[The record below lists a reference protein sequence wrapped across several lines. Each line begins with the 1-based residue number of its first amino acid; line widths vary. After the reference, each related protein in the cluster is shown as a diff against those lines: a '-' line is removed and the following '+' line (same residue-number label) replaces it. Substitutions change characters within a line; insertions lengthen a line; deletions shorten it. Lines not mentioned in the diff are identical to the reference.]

1 MKRQRINFKIFGKM
15 IKREFAEKWI
25 YKLKKYWLE
34 KNIDGVCSLFT
45 NTKFYQE
52 TPFIKPFLTI
62 EEIKEEWYHVKN
74 EEIHNIEINVLAIDG
89 NTVIANWYLEQ
100 NNDVYDGIYQIMFN
114 DKNECIYFK
123 SWEMLK
129 LWDGNLVHRKSK
141 KTKAY
146 K

>member
-1 MKRQRINFKIFGKM
+1 M

-34 KNIDGVCSLFT
+34 KNIDGACSLFT

-129 LWDGNLVHRKSK
+129 QEVENNG
-141 KTKAY
+141 
-146 K
+146 

>member
-1 MKRQRINFKIFGKM
+1 M

-74 EEIHNIEINVLAIDG
+74 EEIHNIEINTINYHIKKIYNDNELKEESTIRKFR
-89 NTVIANWYLEQ
+89 TVQ
-100 NNDVYDGIYQIMFN
+100 
-114 DKNECIYFK
+114 
-123 SWEMLK
+123 
-129 LWDGNLVHRKSK
+129 K
-141 KTKAY
+141 KEK
-146 K
+146 

>member
-89 NTVIANWYLEQ
+89 KTVIANWYLEQ

-114 DKNECIYFK
+114 DKNEFIYFK

-129 LWDGNLVHRKSK
+129 QEVENNG
-141 KTKAY
+141 
-146 K
+146 

>member
-1 MKRQRINFKIFGKM
+1 M

-34 KNIDGVCSLFT
+34 KNIDGACSLFI

-62 EEIKEEWYHVKN
+62 EEIKEEWNHVKN

-100 NNDVYDGIYQIMFN
+100 NNDVYDGIYQIRFN

-129 LWDGNLVHRKSK
+129 QEVENNG
-141 KTKAY
+141 
-146 K
+146 

>member
-1 MKRQRINFKIFGKM
+1 M
-15 IKREFAEKWI
+15 
-25 YKLKKYWLE
+25 
-34 KNIDGVCSLFT
+34 CSLFT

-114 DKNECIYFK
+114 DKNDIAPFK
-123 SWEMLK
+123 NILNDMYAK
-129 LWDGNLVHRKSK
+129 DISK
-141 KTKAY
+141 KVRSSLILK
-146 K
+146 KQMVNLLEN

>member
-1 MKRQRINFKIFGKM
+1 M

-45 NTKFYQE
+45 NTNFYQE

-129 LWDGNLVHRKSK
+129 QEVENNG
-141 KTKAY
+141 
-146 K
+146 

>member
-74 EEIHNIEINVLAIDG
+74 EKIHNIEINVLAIDG

-129 LWDGNLVHRKSK
+129 QEVENNG
-141 KTKAY
+141 
-146 K
+146 

>member
-1 MKRQRINFKIFGKM
+1 M

-25 YKLKKYWLE
+25 HKLNKYWLE

-129 LWDGNLVHRKSK
+129 QEVENNG
-141 KTKAY
+141 
-146 K
+146 

>member
-1 MKRQRINFKIFGKM
+1 MISSLKRQRINFKIFGKM

-129 LWDGNLVHRKSK
+129 QEVENNG
-141 KTKAY
+141 
-146 K
+146 

>member
-1 MKRQRINFKIFGKM
+1 MILILKRQRINFKIFGKM

-129 LWDGNLVHRKSK
+129 QEVENNG
-141 KTKAY
+141 
-146 K
+146 

>member
-1 MKRQRINFKIFGKM
+1 M

-129 LWDGNLVHRKSK
+129 QKVENNG
-141 KTKAY
+141 
-146 K
+146 

>member
-1 MKRQRINFKIFGKM
+1 M
-15 IKREFAEKWI
+15 IKQEFAEKWI

-34 KNIDGVCSLFT
+34 KNVDGACSLFI

-62 EEIKEEWYHVKN
+62 EEIKEEWNHVKN
-74 EEIHNIEINVLAIDG
+74 EEIHNTGINVLAIDG

-100 NNDVYDGIYQIMFN
+100 NNDVYDGIYQIQFN

-129 LWDGNLVHRKSK
+129 QEVENNG
-141 KTKAY
+141 
-146 K
+146 

>member
-1 MKRQRINFKIFGKM
+1 M
-15 IKREFAEKWI
+15 IKREFAENWI

-129 LWDGNLVHRKSK
+129 QEVENNG
-141 KTKAY
+141 
-146 K
+146 

>member
-1 MKRQRINFKIFGKM
+1 M

-34 KNIDGVCSLFT
+34 KNIDGACSLFI

-62 EEIKEEWYHVKN
+62 EEIKEEWNHVKN

-100 NNDVYDGIYQIMFN
+100 NNDVYDGIYQIQLN

-129 LWDGNLVHRKSK
+129 QEVEDNG
-141 KTKAY
+141 
-146 K
+146 

>member
-15 IKREFAEKWI
+15 IKREFAENWI

-34 KNIDGVCSLFT
+34 KNIDGACSLFI
-45 NTKFYQE
+45 NTTFYQE
-52 TPFIKPFLTI
+52 TPFMKPFLTI
-62 EEIKEEWYHVKN
+62 EEIKEEWQHVKH
-74 EEIHNIEINVLAIDG
+74 EKIHNVEINILAIDG

-129 LWDGNLVHRKSK
+129 QEVENNG
-141 KTKAY
+141 
-146 K
+146 

>member
-1 MKRQRINFKIFGKM
+1 M

-34 KNIDGVCSLFT
+34 KNIDGVGSLFT

-129 LWDGNLVHRKSK
+129 QEVENNG
-141 KTKAY
+141 
-146 K
+146 

>member
-1 MKRQRINFKIFGKM
+1 M

-34 KNIDGVCSLFT
+34 KNIGGACSLFT

-114 DKNECIYFK
+114 NKNECIYFK

-129 LWDGNLVHRKSK
+129 QEVENNG
-141 KTKAY
+141 
-146 K
+146 

>member
-1 MKRQRINFKIFGKM
+1 M

-62 EEIKEEWYHVKN
+62 EEVKEEWYHVKN

-114 DKNECIYFK
+114 DKNDIVDDIFK
-123 SWEMLK
+123 DNPEIK
-129 LWDGNLVHRKSK
+129 
-141 KTKAY
+141 
-146 K
+146 

>member
-89 NTVIANWYLEQ
+89 NTVIADWYLEQ

-129 LWDGNLVHRKSK
+129 QEVENNG
-141 KTKAY
+141 
-146 K
+146 

>member
-1 MKRQRINFKIFGKM
+1 M

-34 KNIDGVCSLFT
+34 KNIDGACSLFT

-129 LWDGNLVHRKSK
+129 QEVENDG
-141 KTKAY
+141 
-146 K
+146 

>member
-1 MKRQRINFKIFGKM
+1 M

-34 KNIDGVCSLFT
+34 KNIGGVCSLFT

-129 LWDGNLVHRKSK
+129 QEVENNG
-141 KTKAY
+141 
-146 K
+146 

>member
-1 MKRQRINFKIFGKM
+1 M

-45 NTKFYQE
+45 ITKFCQE

-129 LWDGNLVHRKSK
+129 QEVENNG
-141 KTKAY
+141 
-146 K
+146 

>member
-1 MKRQRINFKIFGKM
+1 M
-15 IKREFAEKWI
+15 IKREFAEMWI
-25 YKLKKYWLE
+25 CKLKKYWLE

-62 EEIKEEWYHVKN
+62 EEIKKEWQHVKN
-74 EEIHNIEINVLAIDG
+74 EQIHKIEIKILAIDG
-89 NTVIANWYLEQ
+89 NTVIVNWYLEQ
-100 NNDVYDGIYQIMFN
+100 NNDVYDGIYQIVFN

-129 LWDGNLVHRKSK
+129 KEDESNE
-141 KTKAY
+141 
-146 K
+146 

>member
-34 KNIDGVCSLFT
+34 KNIDCVCSLFT

-129 LWDGNLVHRKSK
+129 QEVENNG
-141 KTKAY
+141 
-146 K
+146 

>member
-1 MKRQRINFKIFGKM
+1 M

-62 EEIKEEWYHVKN
+62 

-129 LWDGNLVHRKSK
+129 QEVENNG
-141 KTKAY
+141 
-146 K
+146 

>member
-1 MKRQRINFKIFGKM
+1 MVCVV
-15 IKREFAEKWI
+15 
-25 YKLKKYWLE
+25 YLLH
-34 KNIDGVCSLFT
+34 KN
-45 NTKFYQE
+45 
-52 TPFIKPFLTI
+52 FIKKRHFYKTVFDYQ

-129 LWDGNLVHRKSK
+129 QEVENNG
-141 KTKAY
+141 
-146 K
+146 